1 MPRRARYLVPRGL
14 PRRDEILAVCVVLAV
29 LVHLLFAQ
37 LTIILAAVFYLVT
50 KLTRWRLSWLAI
62 PAVAGLAWTATGVG
76 AALAGYTAGAARIV
90 GYLGERGHQAG
101 HLLHFTGA
109 YAGVGTWLPRQLP
122 LALVVGAVEAA
133 LAGWLSWLHTDEQ
146 DLRPAR
152 PGLIVAARRA
162 AVIHAIRSGGVV
174 GRDGG
179 CLGVTAGSGDRITL
193 SWAEA
198 SGSVAV
204 CGSAAPDVLTT
215 GFQLV
220 HAAVRRR
227 KPVFAVDHTGDPA
240 LAGQLAA
247 VCAAAGVT
255 LLVFGGSGSAGE
267 LPGVPGP
274 AGAVK
279 SAGAMKPAGAA
290 ASRARVACYE
300 PFRHGSPGRRA
311 ALITTMLSW
320 EGPGRQYRRSCTS
333 YLDDVFELLDAAPGD
348 PRVPVLDDVIHL
360 LNPVAMRAR
369 LEYVPGGYPRRDV
382 LAERIRVT
390 ASLVSAEPATIAGL
404 SQQLRELRESP
415 FGRWLRPSPDG
426 PAADIDLGR
435 AVTDRS
441 VVLFRLGGPAAPESS
456 AMLTRLI
463 CQDLLAAGPVRN
475 GTGPDGNG
483 LIWLAECAAL
493 PRQPV
498 SDLIARGRAA
508 GLPVL
513 AATTSAPVAADLAD
527 LVNVVVAHRMTDAAA
542 ARRLSAVAAGLRP
555 GPGQPPEPG
564 AAADSGAQAADP
576 AALRAG
582 EFLLAVQDPPRLI
595 PGGLLVRAR
604 VPQVVRGGPAATPR
618 GAWEGA

>member
-50 KLTRWRLSWLAI
+50 KLTRWRRSWLVI
-62 PAVAGLAWTATGVG
+62 PAAAGLAATATGAG
-76 AALAGYTAGAARIV
+76 AAVAGYTAGAARV
-90 GYLGERGHQAG
+90 TAYLGDHGHQAG

-109 YAGVGTWLPRQLP
+109 YAGIGTWLPRQLP
-122 LALVVGAVEAA
+122 LALVAGAVEAA

-162 AVIHAIRSGGVV
+162 ATVHAIRSGGVV
-174 GRDGG
+174 TRDGG
-179 CLGVTAGSGDRITL
+179 CLGVTAGPGARITL
-193 SWAEA
+193 SWAET

-204 CGSAAPDVLTT
+204 CGSVAPDVLTT

-247 VCAAAGVT
+247 VCAAAGTT
-255 LLVFGGSGSAGE
+255 LLVFGGG
-267 LPGVPGP
+267 
-274 AGAVK
+274 
-279 SAGAMKPAGAA
+279 
-290 ASRARVACYE
+290 ACYE
-300 PFRHGSPGRRA
+300 PFRHGSPGQRA

-320 EGPGRQYRRSCTS
+320 EGPGSQYRRSCTS

-369 LEYVPGGYPRRDV
+369 LEYVPADHPRREV

-404 SQQLRELRESP
+404 SHQLRELRESP

-435 AVTDRS
+435 AVTGRT
-441 VVLFRLGGPAAPESS
+441 VVLFRLGDPAASDSS
-456 AMLTRLI
+456 AMLTRLV
-463 CQDLLAAGPVRN
+463 CQDLLAAGLARN
-475 GTGPDGNG
+475 GTGANDSG

-498 SDLIARGRAA
+498 TDLIARGRAA

-513 AATTSAPVAADLAD
+513 AATTSAPVAADLAG
-527 LVNVVVAHRMTDAAA
+527 LVNVVVAHRMADAAA
-542 ARRLSAVAAGLRP
+542 ARRLSAVAATLPP
-555 GPGQPPEPG
+555 GPGQLPAAG
-564 AAADSGAQAADP
+564 ATADSGARAAARAADP
-576 AALRAG
+576 AALRPG
-582 EFLLAVQDPPRLI
+582 EFLLAVQDPPRLV

-604 VPQVVRGGPAATPR
+604 VPKVIRDRPAAPR
-618 GAWEGA
+618 RALENA

>member
-62 PAVAGLAWTATGVG
+62 PAAAGLAWTATGAR
-76 AALAGYTAGAARIV
+76 AAVAGYTAGAARITA
-90 GYLGERGHQAG
+90 YLGDHGHQAN

-109 YAGVGTWLPRQLP
+109 YAGIGTWLPRQLP
-122 LALVVGAVEAA
+122 LALVAGAVEAV
-133 LAGWLSWLHTDEQ
+133 LAGGLSWLHTDEQ

-152 PGLIVAARRA
+152 PGLIAAARRA
-162 AVIHAIRSGGVV
+162 ATVHAIRSGGVV
-174 GRDGG
+174 TGDGG
-179 CLGVTAGSGDRITL
+179 CLGVTAGPGARITL

-204 CGSAAPDVLTT
+204 CGSVAPDVLTT

-227 KPVFAVDHTGDPA
+227 KPVLAVDHTGDPA

-247 VCAAAGVT
+247 VCAAAGAT
-255 LLVFGGSGSAGE
+255 LLVFGGGG
-267 LPGVPGP
+267 G
-274 AGAVK
+274 
-279 SAGAMKPAGAA
+279 
-290 ASRARVACYE
+290 ASRGRAACYE
-300 PFRHGSPGRRA
+300 PFRHGSPGQRA

-369 LEYVPGGYPRRDV
+369 LEYVPADHPRREV
-382 LAERIRVT
+382 LAERIRVS
-390 ASLVSAEPATIAGL
+390 ASLVSAEPATITGL
-404 SQQLRELRESP
+404 RRQLRELRESP
-415 FGRWLRPSPDG
+415 FGRWLRPSADG

-435 AVTDRS
+435 AVTGRT
-441 VVLFRLGGPAAPESS
+441 VVLFRLGDPAASESS
-456 AMLTRLI
+456 AMLTRLV
-463 CQDLLAAGPVRN
+463 CQDLLAAGLARN
-475 GTGPDGNG
+475 GTGANDSG
-483 LIWLAECAAL
+483 LIWLTECAAL

-498 SDLIARGRAA
+498 TGLIARGRAA

-513 AATTSAPVAADLAD
+513 AATTSAPVAADLAG
-527 LVNVVVAHRMTDAAA
+527 LVNVVVAHRIADAAF
-542 ARRLSAVAAGLRP
+542 
-555 GPGQPPEPG
+555 
-564 AAADSGAQAADP
+564 ADSGAWAADP
-576 AALRAG
+576 AALRPG
-582 EFLLAVQDPPRLI
+582 EFLLAVRNPPRLV

-604 VPQVVRGGPAATPR
+604 VPKLIRDRPAAPR
-618 GAWEGA
+618 RALENA

>member
-1 MPRRARYLVPRGL
+1 
-14 PRRDEILAVCVVLAV
+14 VVLAV
-29 LVHLLFAQ
+29 LVHVLFAQ
-37 LTIILAAVFYLVT
+37 LTIIAAAVFYLVT
-50 KLTRWRLSWLAI
+50 RLTRWRLSWLAI
-62 PAVAGLAWTATGVG
+62 PAAAGLAWTAAGAG
-76 AALAGYTAGAARIV
+76 AAVAGYTAGAARIA
-90 GYLGERGHQAG
+90 GYLGARGHQAG

-109 YAGVGTWLPRQLP
+109 YAGIGTWLPRQLP
-122 LALVVGAVEAA
+122 LALVAGAVEAA

-152 PGLIVAARRA
+152 PGLIAAARRA
-162 AVIHAIRSGGVV
+162 ATIHAIRSGGVV
-174 GRDGG
+174 ARDGG
-179 CLGVTAGSGDRITL
+179 CLGVAAGSGTRITL
-193 SWAEA
+193 SWAET

-204 CGSAAPDVLTT
+204 CGAAAPDVLTT

-227 KPVFAVDHTGDPA
+227 RPVLAVDHTGDPA

-247 VCAAAGVT
+247 VCTAAGAT
-255 LLVFGGSGSAGE
+255 LLVFGGG
-267 LPGVPGP
+267 
-274 AGAVK
+274 
-279 SAGAMKPAGAA
+279 
-290 ASRARVACYE
+290 ACYE
-300 PFRHGSPGRRA
+300 PFRHGSPGQRA

-320 EGPGRQYRRSCTS
+320 EGPGRQYRRSCSS

-369 LEYVPGGYPRRDV
+369 LEYVPADHPRRDV
-382 LAERIRVT
+382 LAERIRVS
-390 ASLVSAEPATIAGL
+390 ASLVSAEPASITGI
-404 SQQLRELRESP
+404 SHQLRELRESP

-435 AVTDRS
+435 AVTGRA
-441 VVLFRLGGPAAPESS
+441 VVLFRLGGPAPAASS

-463 CQDLLAAGPVRN
+463 CQDLLAAGAVRN
-475 GTGPDGNG
+475 GTGSDGDG

-498 SDLIARGRAA
+498 TDLIARGRAA

-527 LVNVVVAHRMTDAAA
+527 LVNVVVAHRMADDAA
-542 ARRLSAVAAGLRP
+542 ARRLSAVAAALRP
-555 GPGQPPEPG
+555 SPSPRPGAGAGAGAGAGQPPGPG
-564 AAADSGAQAADP
+564 AAADSAAQAADP
-576 AALRAG
+576 AALRPG
-582 EFLLAVQDPPRLI
+582 EFLLAVQDPPRLV

-604 VPQVVRGGPAATPR
+604 VPRVIRDGPVASPR
-618 GAWEGA
+618 RAWEGG